1 MTNQLRFDAALTTT
15 SEQIDRVLLR
25 APIIIRNYTKHLTA
39 SKGKQIR
46 AMAVLACAMDQ
57 EGRIHPDAV
66 TFAAAIELL
75 HLATLVHDDVIDNA
89 DLRRG
94 RETLQKKFGKK
105 TAVICGDYLF
115 SAALRLAQDVPD
127 KNKYLN
133 LDMPDYIG
141 KICLGE
147 LTQHLN
153 NGNLDLSTRG
163 YLRIIAGKTAALFE
177 ASYHAGAILASDS
190 DREHRLYRRL
200 GYNIGMIFQ
209 LTDDCMDFEATIEEA
224 QKPVQSDFEQNVI
237 TLPLIHT
244 LHHRIPFKEKT
255 ESGNVTRVEINQAVK
270 ESGGLDFTRMIA
282 KRYYDRSKAILS
294 QLELTTEKRE
304 LLTQLLD
311 KSYRVG

>member
-1 MTNQLRFDAALTTT
+1 MTNQLRFDAALELTT
-15 SEQIDRVLLR
+15 EQMDRVLLR
-25 APIIIRNYTKHLTA
+25 APFLIRNYTKHLTA

-57 EGRIHPDAV
+57 EGKIHPDAV
-66 TFAAAIELL
+66 RFAAAIELL

-94 RETLQKKFGKK
+94 QETLQKKFGRK

-127 KNKYLN
+127 KNKYLS

-141 KICLGE
+141 RICLGE

-153 NGNLDLSTRG
+153 NGNLDLTTHG

-177 ASYHAGAILASDS
+177 ASFHAGAILASDS

-200 GYNIGMIFQ
+200 GHNIGMIFQ
-209 LTDDCMDFEATIEEA
+209 LTDDCMDFEATVEEA

-244 LHHRIPFKEKT
+244 LRHRSTVKDKARD
-255 ESGNVTRVEINQAVK
+255 GDMTRGELDRAVK

-282 KRYYDRSKAILS
+282 GRYYARSNAILS
-294 QLELTTEKRE
+294 QLEMTDEKRE
-304 LLTQLLD
+304 LLTRLLD
-311 KSYRVG
+311 KSYRII